1 VLDDLAGR
9 AQQAYRALV
18 HETPGFVEWFRAATP
33 ISELAELNIGSRPPS
48 RKAGDSIADLRAI
61 PWVFSWSQARI
72 MLPGWY
78 GTGSALESWVDG
90 DDQKLERLRELH
102 RTWPFFRTVLSNMGM
117 VLAKTDLGL
126 AARYAELVPDEEL
139 RARVFDQITA
149 EHERTCRML
158 LAVTGDDA
166 LLADNPSLARSIRNR
181 FPYLEPLHHLQVEM
195 LRRRRAGEDDELTS
209 RNIHLTINGI
219 ATALRNSG

>member
-1 VLDDLAGR
+1 
-9 AQQAYRALV
+9 
-18 HETPGFVEWFRAATP
+18 
-33 ISELAELNIGSRPPS
+33 
-48 RKAGDSIADLRAI
+48 
-61 PWVFSWSQARI
+61 

-78 GTGSALESWVDG
+78 GTGSALESWLEADG
-90 DDQKLERLRELH
+90 AGNSADRLRRLQELH
-102 RTWPFFRTVLSNMGM
+102 RRWPFFRSVLSNMGM
-117 VLAKTDLGL
+117 VLAKTDLEL
-126 AARYAELVPDEEL
+126 AARYAELVPDDDL

-158 LAVTGDDA
+158 LAITGDDH

-195 LRRRRAGEDDELTS
+195 LRRHRGGEGSADDEELTR
-209 RNIHLTINGI
+209 RNIQLTINGI

>member
-1 VLDDLAGR
+1 
-9 AQQAYRALV
+9 
-18 HETPGFVEWFRAATP
+18 
-33 ISELAELNIGSRPPS
+33 
-48 RKAGDSIADLRAI
+48 
-61 PWVFSWSQARI
+61 

-78 GTGSALESWVDG
+78 GTGSALAGWVDG
-90 DDQKLERLRELH
+90 DDARLDRLRDLH
-102 RTWPFFRTVLSNMGM
+102 RRWPFFRTILSNMGM
-117 VLAKTDLGL
+117 VMAKTDLGL

-149 EHERTCRML
+149 EHARTSRML
-158 LAVTGDDA
+158 LAVTGDEE
-166 LLADNPSLARSIRNR
+166 LLADNPLLARSIRNR

-195 LRRRRAGEDDELTS
+195 LRRRRAGDDDELTS

>member
-1 VLDDLAGR
+1 M
-9 AQQAYRALV
+9 
-18 HETPGFVEWFRAATP
+18 ETPGFVEWFRAATP
-33 ISELAELNIGSRPPS
+33 ISELGELNIGSRPPS
-48 RKAGDSIADLRAI
+48 RKAGNSIADLRAI

-78 GTGSALESWVDG
+78 GTGSALESYVG
-90 DDQKLERLRELH
+90 DSDERLQQLRRLH
-102 RTWPFFRTVLSNMGM
+102 ERWPFVRTVLSNMGM

-126 AARYAELVPDEEL
+126 AARYAELVRDEDL

-158 LAVTGDDA
+158 LAITGDDH

-195 LRRRRAGEDDELTS
+195 LRRRRSGEDDELTS
-209 RNIHLTINGI
+209 RNIQLTINGI

>member
-1 VLDDLAGR
+1 
-9 AQQAYRALV
+9 
-18 HETPGFVEWFRAATP
+18 
-33 ISELAELNIGSRPPS
+33 
-48 RKAGDSIADLRAI
+48 
-61 PWVFSWSQARI
+61 
-72 MLPGWY
+72 
-78 GTGSALESWVDG
+78 
-90 DDQKLERLRELH
+90 
-102 RTWPFFRTVLSNMGM
+102 MGM

-158 LAVTGDDA
+158 LAITGDDD
-166 LLADNPSLARSIRNR
+166 LLSDNPSLARSIRNR

-195 LRRRRAGEDDELTS
+195 LRRRRGGEDDKLTS